1 MAKAPIL
8 TPQADDFPRWYQD
21 VVAKAEMADNGPARG
36 TMVIRPYGFSIWER
50 MQAEIDDR
58 IKAAG
63 ADNLYFPL
71 LIPQSYLT
79 REAEHV
85 EGFSPELAMVTHAG
99 GKELEEPLVV
109 RPTSETVI
117 GEYMGKWVQSYRD
130 LPLLLNQWANIVRWE
145 LRPRLFLRTTEFLW
159 QEGHTAHA
167 TAQDSNDYAELIL
180 RDVYAD
186 FMVNVLAIPVLPG
199 RKTADERFPG
209 AINTLTVEAMMG
221 DGKALQ
227 MGTSH
232 DLGQNFA
239 KVFDMTYLDANG
251 DTQLCWTTSWGV
263 STRMVGGLIMAHGD
277 DQGLVV
283 PPVLA
288 PVQAVVLLVRD
299 EEGAGEAAAALVAV
313 LKAAGVRVRL
323 DAQVATSFGRRA
335 TDWEIKGVPVRVE
348 VGPRDLAEG
357 HVTIV
362 RRDTNE
368 KRTASVGEVEHRV
381 TNLLAQIQSDVLAVA
396 TVRRDDRTAE
406 VKTIDEAIEA
416 AKVGFAKVPWDVVQG
431 EGQDRLAE
439 EAITA
444 RCLQTDDGGLPTGE
458 DAPDLT
464 AYLARSY

>member
-8 TPQADDFPRWYQD
+8 TPQAEDFPRWYQD
-21 VVAKAEMADNGPARG
+21 VVAKAELADNGPARG
-36 TMVIRPYGFSIWER
+36 TMVIRPYGYGLWER
-50 MQAEIDDR
+50 MQLEEDRR
-58 IKAAG
+58 IKEAG
-63 ADNLYFPL
+63 ADNCYFPL
-71 LIPQSYLT
+71 FIPESYLT

-85 EGFSPELAMVTHAG
+85 EGFSPELAVVTHAG

-117 GEYMGKWVQSYRD
+117 GEYMGKWIQSYRD
-130 LPLLLNQWANIVRWE
+130 LPLLLNCWNNVVRWE

-167 TAQDSNDYAELIL
+167 TAEDSNAYAERIL

-199 RKTADERFPG
+199 RKTAAERFPG

-227 MGTSH
+227 MATSH

-239 KVFDMTYLDANG
+239 RVFDITYLDASG
-251 DTQLCWTTSWGV
+251 DTQLCWTTSWG
-263 STRMVGGLIMAHGD
+263 STTRMVGGLIMVHGD

-283 PPVLA
+283 PPQA
-288 PVQAVVLLVRD
+288 ASIQAVVLLVRD
-299 EEGAGEAAAALVAV
+299 EDGAGDAAASLTQELAT
-313 LKAAGVRVRL
+313 AGVRVRL

-335 TDWEIKGVPVRVE
+335 TDWELKGVPVRIE

-362 RRDTNE
+362 RRDTGE
-368 KRTASVGEVEHRV
+368 KRTAPLGEVEHRV
-381 TNLLAQIQSDVLAVA
+381 TNLLAQVQDDLLATA
-396 TVRRDDRTAE
+396 TRRRDERTVDVTSIEDA
-406 VKTIDEAIEA
+406 VEA
-416 AKVGFAKVPWDVVQG
+416 AKVGFAKVPWDLVKDGG
-431 EGQDRLAE
+431 EARLAQD
-439 EAITA
+439 AVTV
-444 RCLQTDDGGLPTGE
+444 RCLQTADGGLPGSE
-458 DAPDLT
+458 DDADLV
-464 AYLARSY
+464 AYVARSY